1 MKYEFH
7 RGATTRQAV
16 DNINSVFP
24 TRVATNATI
33 ARWFKRFRSGNFD
46 LSNELRDRP
55 ETQVDNDV
63 LKATVESESQSAYE
77 LALIFGV
84 SKQTI
89 LTHLA
94 QIGKVKKL
102 DKWVPHELN
111 ECAKRLDDSR
121 HAFLFYLTAK
131 SNHFSIELLPAMK
144 NGSCTTIVGGL
155 FIAVVGPS

>member
-1 MKYEFH
+1 LSTDDLTRSCEIRVLMKYEFH

-111 ECAKRLDDSR
+111 DAQKDSTTR
-121 HAFLFYLTAK
+121 GMPFSFISQQNRTISQSNCYLR
-131 SNHFSIELLPAMK
+131 
-144 NGSCTTIVGGL
+144 
-155 FIAVVGPS
+155 